1 MTVAEFDDIEYEG
14 IGGESHI
21 DVRSERCFRD
31 HSPCDTVISLG
42 DDGQVLYTC
51 PVPSFRALSQTHPRP
66 DSSSQL
72 VQSDGDP
79 GSVTETESSSVLSA
93 LSCDT
98 LIAIQ
103 KYAQPGSGRG
113 LSPITRYCR
122 DVQEHERL
130 ALGMKAEDMQSNLES
145 QSPAPCP
152 EKANGVVKS
161 GQTSAVSSL
170 HFSLAQRQTSSTD
183 QGPSTSSEMSSPAEK
198 LRSLLEI
205 IGTPGWNDEVSPE
218 EQAEY
223 LRRAVELA
231 KICVMLKYEAETT
244 GPVRDEPKRS
254 EATQG
259 SQAESPD

>member
-42 DDGQVLYTC
+42 DDGQVL
-51 PVPSFRALSQTHPRP
+51 P

-72 VQSDGDP
+72 VQPDGDP
-79 GSVTETESSSVLSA
+79 GSTTETENSSVLSA

-113 LSPITRYCR
+113 LSPLTRYCR

-145 QSPAPCP
+145 QSLPSRPQ
-152 EKANGVVKS
+152 KANGVVKS

-170 HFSLAQRQTSSTD
+170 HLSLAQRQTSSTD
-183 QGPSTSSEMSSPAEK
+183 QGPSANSEMSSPAEQ

-223 LRRAVELA
+223 LRRATKLKRRVQSEMSPREVRPPKVRKRNRQSSKDRRSSLA
-231 KICVMLKYEAETT
+231 
-244 GPVRDEPKRS
+244 
-254 EATQG
+254 
-259 SQAESPD
+259 